1 MPAELVDF
9 RETGSVRR
17 DPCGPARRR
26 SGDDIA
32 ARVPLTILNGLP
44 RRGQDT
50 LLNRILNGDT
60 GLRVAV
66 IVNDFGSI
74 NIDAELVVGVESDVI
89 SSRERLRVLN
99 GRDDLIESVVG
110 TALPA

>member
-1 MPAELVDF
+1 M
-9 RETGSVRR
+9 
-17 DPCGPARRR
+17 
-26 SGDDIA
+26 
-32 ARVPLTILNGLP
+32 
-44 RRGQDT
+44 
-50 LLNRILNGDT
+50 
-60 GLRVAV
+60 AV